1 MGRVVLECII
11 LVLFSFSVYYIIPFL
26 KDKKLYDAVVIAVKA
41 AEQIYKTSGMG
52 KTKFIYVQNRIKKT
66 FNVKD
71 DDLKNIIESVVYELN
86 KNKLEN
92 TDSNENL

>member
-11 LVLFSFSVYYIIPFL
+11 LVLVSFSVYYIIPFL
-26 KDKKLYDAVVIAVKA
+26 KDKKLYEAVVIAVKA

-52 KTKFIYVQNRIKKT
+52 KSKFIYVQNWIKNT

-86 KNKLEN
+86 KNKPEN